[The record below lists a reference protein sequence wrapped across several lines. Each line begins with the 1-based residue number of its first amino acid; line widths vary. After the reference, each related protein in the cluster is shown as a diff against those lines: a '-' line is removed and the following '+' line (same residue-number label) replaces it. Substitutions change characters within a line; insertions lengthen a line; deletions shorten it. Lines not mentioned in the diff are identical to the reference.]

1 MKKFFKVVALVVAT
15 LALCMFLTAC
25 SSDFKKVQ
33 KALEDIGYEKIESTA
48 KADKYT
54 NQTDLA
60 VEATCFSKI
69 DGFNTNIVVVL
80 EFNATDDIKE
90 FYQDSD
96 EFRAVVKGIKDDGT
110 AEEFHAALE
119 DAGWAKG
126 NCVVFSVNPLE
137 YNAVT
142 SAIKNA

>member
-33 KALEDIGYEKIESTA
+33 KVLEDIGYEKIESTA